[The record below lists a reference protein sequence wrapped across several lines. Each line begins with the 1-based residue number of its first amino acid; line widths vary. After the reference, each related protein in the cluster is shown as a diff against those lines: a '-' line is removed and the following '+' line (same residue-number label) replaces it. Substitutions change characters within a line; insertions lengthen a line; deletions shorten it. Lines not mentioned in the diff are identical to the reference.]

1 MYDIIA
7 ILIPLSLSI
16 CIVVAIRIVVE
27 ARLRRRLA
35 ETHASEQ
42 LLQSLL
48 KADEENR
55 RQSSL
60 KWGLVAIVLGI
71 GCVAIDMLGLTANDP
86 AAFGVLFVA
95 VGLGLVSYYGITR
108 TQSASSVRTPD

>member
-7 ILIPLSLSI
+7 ILIPLSLAI

-48 KADEENR
+48 EADAENR

-71 GCVAIDMLGLTANDP
+71 GCLAVDLFGLSANDP
-86 AAFGVLFVA
+86 ATFGVLFVA
-95 VGLGLVSYYGITR
+95 VGLGLVSYYGIAGR
-108 TQSASSVRTPD
+108 QPAPRSHKPD